1 MSKQLLESE
10 RRRRSE
16 ADKARKD
23 RERVEQ
29 EAKEAEERE
38 QILRDFDM
46 IRELQEAR
54 EALGGPYFDR
64 RQNREYRRTQS
75 IRQAEYRR
83 WES

>member
-16 ADKARKD
+16 EDKVRQE
-23 RERVEQ
+23 REKIEQ

-46 IRELQEAR
+46 CRELQEAR
-54 EALGGPYFDR
+54 EDLGGPYFDR
-64 RQNREYRRTQS
+64 HQNR
-75 IRQAEYRR
+75 
-83 WES
+83 